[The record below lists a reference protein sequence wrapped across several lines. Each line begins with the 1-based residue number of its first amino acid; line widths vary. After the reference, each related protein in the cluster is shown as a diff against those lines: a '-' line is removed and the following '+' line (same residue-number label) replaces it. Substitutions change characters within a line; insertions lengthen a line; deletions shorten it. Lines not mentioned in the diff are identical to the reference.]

1 MGMEM
6 MDMLCRFLRIK
17 ADIIHYVLRP
27 ATSNGYEDV
36 AAALWSRF
44 KCRTLRHRD
53 WALRTA
59 VTMAGQRSTEGEVFA
74 QASEYLDAWGER
86 ESIEVADATV
96 RGNTAPRPWIPTTV
110 GLMRQYAIG
119 DREGP
124 IEIRLVNRPLQERYS
139 NGGYGESHVSYL
151 VGSGDN
157 LYEQEVNA
165 DGYCWIRS
173 ILMQY
178 PQSQHGQKRWNP
190 ETGETLGAGKTSGS
204 LTVRKF
210 TSPRGAD
217 LLESL
222 NREILAVVDRLAE
235 YIANNPV
242 QFQDAVDNI
251 NRVNTVEWEP
261 LQEGH
266 VQYEYIDAR
275 RLMAQA
281 EDYIVVNFDE
291 KRAWIT
297 QLNHRFRSVPLPV
310 KMLVTAWVVDMAGA
324 EELVRRYVSREW
336 AFSHKL
342 GMVTRRGHTT
352 AVAFREYVREVL
364 PDMASEQELPG
375 E

>member
-1 MGMEM
+1 
-6 MDMLCRFLRIK
+6 
-17 ADIIHYVLRP
+17 
-27 ATSNGYEDV
+27 
-36 AAALWSRF
+36 
-44 KCRTLRHRD
+44 
-53 WALRTA
+53 
-59 VTMAGQRSTEGEVFA
+59 
-74 QASEYLDAWGER
+74 
-86 ESIEVADATV
+86 
-96 RGNTAPRPWIPTTV
+96 
-110 GLMRQYAIG
+110 
-119 DREGP
+119 
-124 IEIRLVNRPLQERYS
+124 
-139 NGGYGESHVSYL
+139 
-151 VGSGDN
+151 
-157 LYEQEVNA
+157 
-165 DGYCWIRS
+165 
-173 ILMQY
+173 MQY

-204 LTVRKF
+204 LIVRKF
-210 TSPRGAD
+210 TTPRGAD

-261 LQEGH
+261 LQEGQ

-275 RLMAQA
+275 RFMARA

-291 KRAWIT
+291 KRSWIT
-297 QLNHRFRSVPLPV
+297 QLNQRFRSVPLPV

-342 GMVTRRGHTT
+342 GMVTKRGHTT
-352 AVAFREYVREVL
+352 PVVFREYVREVL
-364 PDMASEQELPG
+364 PDMVSEQELPG